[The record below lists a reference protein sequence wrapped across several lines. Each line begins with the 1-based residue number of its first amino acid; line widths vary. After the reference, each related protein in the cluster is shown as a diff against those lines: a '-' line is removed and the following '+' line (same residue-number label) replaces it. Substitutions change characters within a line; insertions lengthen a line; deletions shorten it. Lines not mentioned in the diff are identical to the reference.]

1 MSIDLHMCTHT
12 MPHYYSMLGSTSVE
26 YNMLQHCLIQNTSKC
41 CSFGSDAHIY
51 SCSYCGA
58 VYYLPL
64 SAPPVTNQQSM
75 VSTVFPL
82 SLEYFQLLQDSLKLT
97 LKKFQQYMA
106 DQWLAI
112 LAWWVYSINYTKKS
126 NSLIQ
131 TFTYPRL

>member
-1 MSIDLHMCTHT
+1 MHT
-12 MPHYYSMLGSTSVE
+12 PCHITTAWLAAHQWSTV
-26 YNMLQHCLIQNTSKC
+26 C
-41 CSFGSDAHIY
+41 CNIAHFRIPPNAAVFGSDSHIY

-58 VYYLPL
+58 VYLPL